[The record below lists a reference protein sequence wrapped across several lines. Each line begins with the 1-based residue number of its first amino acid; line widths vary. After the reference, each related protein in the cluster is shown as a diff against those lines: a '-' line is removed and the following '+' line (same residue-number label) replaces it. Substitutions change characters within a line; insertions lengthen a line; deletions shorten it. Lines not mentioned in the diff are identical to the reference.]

1 MDVHRLDHRFGLGAL
16 LGKARAAATCRC
28 SSSTTSSRGKLFLH
42 GLRKTLCRWRALLQ
56 FVWRRIA
63 RHAALNAP
71 VLAAAFVGLGA
82 TPCASTRSVV
92 GDPAIILQELLGSL
106 WCLSAV
112 RPQATKSKD
121 LPSNPGNSAVMLGRG
136 GIT

>member
-71 VLAAAFVGLGA
+71 VLAAAFVGLG
-82 TPCASTRSVV
+82 
-92 GDPAIILQELLGSL
+92 
-106 WCLSAV
+106 
-112 RPQATKSKD
+112 
-121 LPSNPGNSAVMLGRG
+121 GNSLRKYPKRCPRPSDS
-136 GIT
+136 ITRVARVTLVPFSRSTPRQPLTR

>member
-1 MDVHRLDHRFGLGAL
+1 MGKHKRHGEGMADVHRLDHRFGLGAL

-82 TPCASTRSVV
+82 NSLCKYPKRCWRPSHDITRVTRVTLVPFCRSTPGHQIKRSPV
-92 GDPAIILQELLGSL
+92 
-106 WCLSAV
+106 
-112 RPQATKSKD
+112 
-121 LPSNPGNSAVMLGRG
+121 
-136 GIT
+136 